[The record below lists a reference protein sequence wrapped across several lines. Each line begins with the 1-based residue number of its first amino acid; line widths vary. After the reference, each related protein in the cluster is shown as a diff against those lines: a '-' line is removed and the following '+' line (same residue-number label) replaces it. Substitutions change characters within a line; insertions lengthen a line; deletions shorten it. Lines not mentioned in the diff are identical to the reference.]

1 MKLAKRR
8 EPAAADVFAAP
19 GWWSLS
25 DRTYASLRAVNLVR
39 LQYLFEWQRDWFGGN
54 EPKTVID
61 FGCGGGLMAVPI
73 ARRGAKVV
81 AVDRCRPALRE
92 GAAQAVSG
100 VHFVCGD
107 LATSPV
113 REGCADLVLLNDVL
127 EHVDDPAAIVAMA
140 GRALRPGGAMF
151 VNTINRTF
159 RARLLAV
166 WVAEGIGMIPRGTH
180 SADQFIT
187 PSELV
192 AAARAVSLRKTHEGG
207 ESPRLWA
214 SLRTGVV
221 ALRRSRSK
229 AVGYCMGF
237 QKEIA

>member
-1 MKLAKRR
+1 MTSAKRR
-8 EPAAADVFAAP
+8 EAAAGDVFAAP
-19 GWWSLS
+19 GWWSPD
-25 DRTYASLRAVNLVR
+25 DRNYASLRAVNSVR
-39 LQYLFEWQRDWFGGN
+39 LQYLFDWQRDWFGDSS
-54 EPKTVID
+54 PKTVVD

-81 AVDRCRPALRE
+81 ALDRCLPALRE

-107 LATSPV
+107 LTACPV
-113 REGCADLVLLNDVL
+113 QEGCADLVLLNDVL
-127 EHVDDPAAIVAMA
+127 EHVDDPAATVAMA

-151 VNTINRTF
+151 VNTINRTL
-159 RARLLAV
+159 RARVLAV
-166 WVAEGIGMIPRGTH
+166 WVAEGLGMIPRGTH
-180 SADQFIT
+180 SANQFVT
-187 PSELV
+187 PAELV
-192 AAARAVSLRKTHEGG
+192 DAALAASMRKTHEGG
-207 ESPRLWA
+207 ESPCLWA